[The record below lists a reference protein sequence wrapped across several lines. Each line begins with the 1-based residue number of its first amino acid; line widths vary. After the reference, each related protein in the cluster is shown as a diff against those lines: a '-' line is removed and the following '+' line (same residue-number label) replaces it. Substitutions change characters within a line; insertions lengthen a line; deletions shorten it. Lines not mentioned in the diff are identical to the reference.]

1 MKMTDWKELIEE
13 ATHGRGDLSDAY
25 AAAQVSQAISLKRIA
40 DALEKQHT
48 SWEAIEPGELHV
60 PEPDPNLK
68 RIADYLEGQGR
79 LAARCQ
85 ELQEIAS
92 REIERRREAEA
103 EAAMAR
109 APVRP
114 LGAID
119 VDLEQHT
126 SVGEMAAQAAK
137 HGGAMILDVDTRPDG
152 TQHAHAVAS
161 WDDADEGGRAGD

>member
-1 MKMTDWKELIEE
+1 MTKWKELIEPE
-13 ATHGRGDLSDAY
+13 V
-25 AAAQVSQAISLKRIA
+25 AAAQPGLTDHTAANVSQAIS
-40 DALEKQHT
+40 
-48 SWEAIEPGELHV
+48 
-60 PEPDPNLK
+60 LK

-85 ELQEIAS
+85 ELQDIAS
-92 REIERRREAEA
+92 REIERRREA

-152 TQHAHAVAS
+152 TQHAHAVAT
-161 WDDADEGGRAGD
+161 WEDADEGGRTGD